1 MSSSTK
7 PPDDGVVPPASSGV
21 VRIEAPVDIVHL
33 AHLLD
38 AFMRAATPS
47 DGRRILEQ
55 HPELLSDDVWW
66 MTGRLL
72 ETGRDA
78 GDAEMVY
85 VLHERRRVLKR
96 CREVGV
102 AAALSELGY

>member
-1 MSSSTK
+1 MSNPKKS
-7 PPDDGVVPPASSGV
+7 PDYGSMPSASPELV
-21 VRIEAPVDIVHL
+21 EIEAPVDLIHL
-33 AHLLD
+33 SHLLE

-66 MTGRLL
+66 MTDRLL
-72 ETGRDA
+72 EGGRDA

-85 VLHERRRVLKR
+85 VLHERRRVLQR

-102 AAALSELGY
+102 ATALSELGY